1 MYLLCLTLPL
11 LLATNSPFQLTEEG
25 KAGIACVLYSIIL
38 SRGFYE

>member
-1 MYLLCLTLPL
+1 MYIIKLCFLF
-11 LLATNSPFQLTEEG
+11 LATNSSFQLTEDG